1 MTDLS
6 VSIALPIP
14 RARQRTIG
22 TIIASIA
29 GATAESIRKR
39 WVYHRTLSEIEGYSA
54 RSLQDIGAHR
64 GIHEFARR
72 AARL

>member
-6 VSIALPIP
+6 ISIAFPTS
-14 RARQRTIG
+14 RVRQRTIG
-22 TIIASIA
+22 AVVASIIAA
-29 GATAESIRKR
+29 AAESIRKR
-39 WVYHRTLSEIEGYSA
+39 WVYHRTLSELERYSA
-54 RSLQDIGAHR
+54 HSLQDIGAHR